1 MIRLEMLLCQRL
13 RSMEY
18 YTSQEVDIEA
28 GLAMSSARARCSTG
42 SDTARIT
49 LGVFTTFGDMYPY
62 FPSSV
67 LNL

>member
-1 MIRLEMLLCQRL
+1 
-13 RSMEY
+13 MEY